1 MLILYGCMRKTSRNI
16 DSHRDLK
23 VWQRSIELTLN
34 TYRLSSVFPRSEQF
48 GLTSQLRRA
57 SVSIAANIA
66 EGNGRHTDRD
76 YAHFLSMAIGSAR
89 EVDTLLVITGELGYG
104 NREDHHR
111 CLDLLGEI
119 NRMLESIHAR
129 LSGQ

>member
-1 MLILYGCMRKTSRNI
+1 MMTVKRNI
-16 DSHRDLK
+16 ESHRDLK
-23 VWQRSIELTLN
+23 VWQRSIELTMCV
-34 TYRLSSVFPRSEQF
+34 YRLSSAFPRSEQF

-57 SVSIAANIA
+57 CVSIAANIA

-89 EVDTLLVITGELGYG
+89 EVDTLLVITRELGYG
-104 NREDHHR
+104 NIDEYHH

-119 NRMLESIHAR
+119 NIMLESIHTRFA
-129 LSGQ
+129 GKV